1 MNNKNIMA
9 LIMPLVLMTVLSC
22 FGNSTGD
29 TPPSKEEIIKALE
42 SIKAELTT
50 QRKGLVNAATKDE
63 KKKVLESN
71 LASTAEYKTQLGKV
85 KRIKKATEA
94 TRNTCDQEIEKYGR
108 WEESIRRFLKKD
120 SPEQHDINTTVNTIG
135 GMKKEI
141 DKLLEFLRS

>member
-1 MNNKNIMA
+1 MA

-50 QRKGLVNAATKDE
+50 QGNELVNAVTEDE
-63 KKKVLESN
+63 RKKVLESN
-71 LASTAEYKTQLGKV
+71 LASIAEYKTQLGKV

-94 TRNTCDQEIEKYGR
+94 TRNRCDQEIEKYGHY
-108 WEESIRRFLKKD
+108 EEAIRRSLEKD
-120 SPEQHDINTTVNTIG
+120 RLEHDDMYDTVSRVG

-141 DKLLEFLRS
+141 DKLLKFLRS